1 MPEENGGLDKD
12 FVEEQRIRLEA
23 LREQLARAVTQA
35 GTLSP
40 EETEA
45 EDIHEPMDIADLG
58 AIVTGH
64 DIDQAVHK
72 TAERRLRYVE
82 RALQKIAEGTYGLS
96 EISGQRISKA
106 RLESVPDAIYTV
118 EEESQ
123 IEAGSLEEPVPP
135 ARGREAHVNVTQRKI
150 A

>member
-1 MPEENGGLDKD
+1 MPQENGGLDKD
-12 FVEEQRIRLEA
+12 FVEAQRVRLEA
-23 LREQLARAVTQA
+23 LREQLARTVTQA
-35 GTLSP
+35 GTVSP

-118 EEESQ
+118 EEERQ
-123 IEAGSLEEPVPP
+123 IEAGSLEEPVIP
-135 ARGREAHVNVTQRKI
+135 ARDGERKV

>member
-1 MPEENGGLDKD
+1 MPEENGGFGKD
-12 FVEEQRIRLEA
+12 FIEEQRIRLEA
-23 LREQLARAVTQA
+23 LREELARTVTQA
-35 GTLSP
+35 GTVSP

-106 RLESVPDAIYTV
+106 RLESVPEAIYTT
-118 EEESQ
+118 EEARQ
-123 IEAGSLEEPVPP
+123 IEAGSLEEPLTP
-135 ARGREAHVNVTQRKI
+135 ARDGKRNV